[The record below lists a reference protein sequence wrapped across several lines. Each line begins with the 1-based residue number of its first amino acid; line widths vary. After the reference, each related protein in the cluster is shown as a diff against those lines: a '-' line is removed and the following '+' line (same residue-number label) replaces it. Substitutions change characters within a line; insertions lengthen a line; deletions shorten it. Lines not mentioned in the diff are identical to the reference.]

1 MEAEDFTNAAGEKVD
16 RLTAVKE
23 VLDDFLTRREGDR
36 VGLIVFGNAAFVQVP
51 FTQDLDACRML
62 LEETAVRMAGPRT
75 AFGDAIGLGI
85 TLFERSEVE
94 DRVMI
99 ALTDGNDTGS
109 KVPPAEAAKIARDN
123 EIQIH
128 VVGVG
133 DPSSV
138 GEEALDEEAL
148 EAVAETTGGRYFF
161 AQDRD
166 ELEAIYTEL
175 DRIGTRDI
183 EAETYRPRLD
193 RYHWPLA
200 VFLMLSLLLH
210 MRAPDAERVARAE
223 GRSWMSFISSVRCGC
238 GPWSPPC
245 SSGSGCGGFQ
255 TGPRRGRRSSTPTF
269 SSTWWSARR
278 SGGCCDPFTSYCPV
292 DPVRVAMAGPS
303 WEREPSPFADDT
315 AGLVVL
321 LKASTTMEATDVQPS
336 RLERSKHKLRDLL
349 ELVRARP
356 RV

>member
-1 MEAEDFTNAAGEKVD
+1 MYTLAYPWLLLLILVPPILRFVLPAYREPRQAVRVPWFDRIVKLLGAVPGEGAVIAKVSWLRLFFQWFLWSLLVLAIARPQYLEPPIRRVEPTRDLLLLVDLSGSMEAEDFTNAAGEKVD

-23 VLDDFLTRREGDR
+23 VLDEFLTRREGDR

-109 KVPPAEAAKIARDN
+109 KIPPAEAAKIAYDN

-133 DPSSV
+133 DPTSS
-138 GEEALDEEAL
+138 GEEMLDEEAL
-148 EAVAETTGGRYFF
+148 QAVAEITGGRYFF

-166 ELEAIYTEL
+166 QLAEIYDEL
-175 DRIGTRDI
+175 DRLGTRDV

-193 RYHWPLA
+193 KYYLPLA
-200 VFLMLSLLLH
+200 AFLLL
-210 MRAPDAERVARAE
+210 
-223 GRSWMSFISSVRCGC
+223 GLLQQFGILVRNV
-238 GPWSPPC
+238 W
-245 SSGSGCGGFQ
+245 
-255 TGPRRGRRSSTPTF
+255 R
-269 SSTWWSARR
+269 ARR
-278 SGGCCDPFTSYCPV
+278 
-292 DPVRVAMAGPS
+292 
-303 WEREPSPFADDT
+303 
-315 AGLVVL
+315 
-321 LKASTTMEATDVQPS
+321 AS
-336 RLERSKHKLRDLL
+336 HG
-349 ELVRARP
+349 
-356 RV
+356 